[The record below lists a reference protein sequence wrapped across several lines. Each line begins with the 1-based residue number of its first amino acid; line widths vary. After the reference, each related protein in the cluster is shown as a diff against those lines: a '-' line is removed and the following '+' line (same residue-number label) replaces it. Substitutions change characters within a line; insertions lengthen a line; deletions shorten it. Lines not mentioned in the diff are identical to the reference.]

1 MMHCSG
7 ALLCGG
13 ESSRMGRDKA
23 LLEIHGT
30 PLWKIQLLKL
40 RAVCGDVLICGNPS
54 QAAFMTTP
62 EARFE
67 PDATPRLG
75 PLSGLARALAR
86 TGATGATRVLVLAVD
101 MPKMTEEYLAH
112 LLTLGSDTCGVVP
125 ESGDV
130 FEGLCA
136 VYPVCLLPAVEALL
150 SGQVRSLQTLIGI
163 GISSNRLVPH
173 RISANERPLFE
184 NWNTPEDLPQPGP

>member
-1 MMHCSG
+1 MKPCSG

-23 LLEIHGT
+23 FLEIHGT
-30 PLWKIQLLKL
+30 PLWKIQLGKL
-40 RAVCGDVLICGNPS
+40 RTVCGDVLICGNPA

-67 PDATPRLG
+67 PDATPSLG

-86 TGATGATRVLVLAVD
+86 TRTTRVLVLAID
-101 MPKMTEEYLAH
+101 MPKMTEEYLAR
-112 LLTLGSDTCGVVP
+112 LLSLGSDTCGVVP
-125 ESGDV
+125 ESGGV

-136 VYPVCLLPAVEALL
+136 VYPACLLPTVEALL
-150 SGQVRSLQTLIGI
+150 SGPVRSLQTLIRT
-163 GISSNRLVPH
+163 GISSHRL
-173 RISANERPLFE
+173 ISHSISSEDRPLFE
-184 NWNTPEDLPQPGP
+184 NWNAPEDLPQPGL